1 MPWILDTGLGN
12 IRLGLEGGYL
22 NEHNPIDSHS
32 FSGFVTDA
40 PEELIPFRITISQAP
55 DPLPEFASYCYGDI
69 YVGETARKI
78 IEEFE
83 PGQHQFYDTIVT
95 RKGKPVT
102 DRSYFRFRLGEASIV
117 DNGLVLAGSDVVVR
131 DRTIKRRDGSVVKLS
146 GLLPKARP
154 TRLIW
159 DREIVQDR
167 HLWTERK
174 LRGFLLA
181 SDELYAAFKAAGVT
195 GFNALESRFSEDV
208 HPEDLRVGGRAEN
221 HTKVQ

>member
-1 MPWILDTGLGN
+1 MPWILDTGGGN

-32 FSGFVTDA
+32 FSGFLTDA

-117 DNGLVLAGSDVVVR
+117 DNGLVIEKSDIVESNFPAKGPDGKVVR
-131 DRTIKRRDGSVVKLS
+131 LTMLA
-146 GLLPKARP
+146 PKANP
-154 TRLIW
+154 PRLAW
-159 DREIVQDR
+159 QREVIQTR
-167 HLWTERK
+167 HLWVDRR
-174 LRGFLLA
+174 LQRFLIA

-195 GFNALESRFSEDV
+195 GFNALENRFLD
-208 HPEDLRVGGRAEN
+208 DLLAKEVKMSPWA
-221 HTKVQ
+221 